1 MDRFHLYGGLFVSST
16 LVVWRQD
23 LHESSNVLI
32 LWRNYPCSLY
42 PNPPSPCLSIW
53 IGSFTTLR
61 AHPLRKSG
69 KTTTAINW
77 RWNSPGISKD
87 AIEVKA
93 TEHGMAITAERT
105 SVDSGEDR
113 VLSEFHYGS
122 WRRNF
127 YFGKRIDPNQ
137 LQAELQDGVLHVT
150 APKVDSVKA
159 VSVKVRN

>member
-1 MDRFHLYGGLFVSST
+1 MLALSQSPFSLFEHLDR
-16 LVVWRQD
+16 Q
-23 LHESSNVLI
+23 LHHTEGTPVAEIRENDDRYQLAVEL
-32 LWRNYPCSLY
+32 
-42 PNPPSPCLSIW
+42 
-53 IGSFTTLR
+53 
-61 AHPLRKSG
+61 
-69 KTTTAINW
+69 
-77 RWNSPGISKD
+77 PGISKD

>member
-1 MDRFHLYGGLFVSST
+1 MLALSQSPFSLFEHLDR
-16 LVVWRQD
+16 Q
-23 LHESSNVLI
+23 LHQAEGTPVAEIRENDDRYQLAVEL
-32 LWRNYPCSLY
+32 
-42 PNPPSPCLSIW
+42 
-53 IGSFTTLR
+53 
-61 AHPLRKSG
+61 
-69 KTTTAINW
+69 
-77 RWNSPGISKD
+77 PGINKD

-93 TEHGMAITAERT
+93 TEHGMAISAERPQA
-105 SVDSGEDR
+105 DSGEGR

-137 LQAELQDGVLHVT
+137 LQAELQNGVLYVT